1 MLIQTLNT
9 IPGSILEKNKTRR
22 YYIELIQNDIEKL
35 DSFFNCIENNLL
47 KGDLLNIKQICE
59 EKMFYENINSTIDP
73 ILVSLIEI
81 VNLHNVKDI
90 VSLLKIAYLKN
101 GQDGFVMCFINEMV
115 KIVKNKELY
124 L

>member
-9 IPGSILEKNKTRR
+9 IPGSILERNKTRR
-22 YYIELIQNDIEKL
+22 CYIELIQNDLEKL
-35 DSFFNCIENNLL
+35 DSFFNCLENSFL
-47 KGDLLNIKQICE
+47 KGDLLNIKLICE
-59 EKMFYENINSTIDP
+59 EKMFFEYIHTTIDP

-90 VSLLKIAYLKN
+90 VNLLKISYLKN
-101 GQDGFVMCFINEMV
+101 GQDGFVMCFLNEMV